1 MKKGKR
7 PEKRKR
13 AAKNS
18 PHDHGIPERQK
29 LMRERLDTLRA
40 RVSKE
45 AAQPY
50 LSGDHNRKPASK
62 FSYKLKVPGMI
73 RLLFAVAIFVTELV
87 LFIILS
93 LTLRDLSVGFYL
105 LLQIIAFILVLHIT
119 QKHRNSAFTLSWTVL
134 LLSFPPLG
142 LILYLFWGREGRFP
156 RKEAKLKAAQNRLQ
170 SWQPD
175 MQKQA
180 EIITCLQ
187 LSTASYLQLHY
198 LSRNGFALYQNSSA
212 HYYASGEEQFEQM
225 FKDLEE
231 ARHSILIEYFIVA
244 EGQILQQIQDILI
257 RKAKDGVEIRFLM
270 DDFGSVAKA
279 PTHLIRTLRENGVKV
294 QNFNPVNRYISK
306 LYVNYRNHQKVC
318 VIDGQIAWFGGT
330 NLADEYANIYERYG
344 YWKDCAVRVTGEA
357 CRGATIGFF
366 LMWELESDHGEET
379 YSPFFPDLSTT
390 RFAPE
395 DGRQHIFVPYWDGP
409 LMEQGNPA
417 EDLYLSMFNTAR
429 HELLIIT
436 PYFVIDEHMM
446 SDLCRAARSG
456 VQVMLLCPGIPD
468 KKAVNCITRSNYGP
482 LLKAGARVFEYSP
495 GFIHCKTAI
504 LDGEA
509 AITGSI
515 NLDYRSLFLHYE
527 NAIYIYDNPV
537 VQEIRDDFFE
547 TLKESREI
555 SLEDWRKRPIWL
567 RLLEPLL
574 KIFSPLL

>member
-1 MKKGKR
+1 MKQDMKSE
-7 PEKRKR
+7 EKKS
-13 AAKNS
+13 ASKNI
-18 PHDHGIPERQK
+18 PQEHHVPERQK

-73 RLLFAVAIFVTELV
+73 RLLFAIAIFATELI

-93 LTLRDLSVGFYL
+93 VALRDLSVGFFL
-105 LLQIIAFILVLHIT
+105 LLQIIALILVLHIT

-142 LILYLFWGREGRFP
+142 LLLYLFWGREGRFP
-156 RKEAKLKAAQNRLQ
+156 RKEAKLKAAQKRLQ
-170 SWQPD
+170 AWQPD
-175 MQKQA
+175 IQKQT
-180 EIITCLQ
+180 EKIEHLS
-187 LSTASYLQLHY
+187 LSTAPHLQLHY
-198 LSRNGFALYQNSSA
+198 LSRSGFALYQNSSA

-225 FKDLEE
+225 FKDLERAE
-231 ARHSILIEYFIVA
+231 HFILIEYFIVA
-244 EGQILQQIQDILI
+244 EGQILQRIQDILI
-257 RKAKDGVEIRFLM
+257 RKAKEGVEIRFLM

-366 LMWELESDHGEET
+366 IMWELESGHGEKS

-395 DGRQHIFVPYWDGP
+395 DGKQHVFVPYWDGP
-409 LMEQGNPA
+409 LMAQGNPA
-417 EDLYLSMFNTAR
+417 EDLYLSMFNTAKR
-429 HELLIIT
+429 ELLIIT

-482 LLKAGARVFEYSP
+482 LLEAGARVFEYIP

-509 AITGSI
+509 VITGSI

-527 NAIYIYDNPV
+527 NAVYIYDDPV

-547 TLKESREI
+547 TLQQSREI
-555 SLEDWRKRPIWL
+555 SLEDWQKRPLWL
-567 RLLEPLL
+567 RFLEPLL

>member
-1 MKKGKR
+1 MKQDMKSEEKKSASKNIPQDHHV
-7 PEKRKR
+7 PE
-13 AAKNS
+13 
-18 PHDHGIPERQK
+18 PQK
-29 LMRERLDTLRA
+29 LMRERLDKLRV

-62 FSYKLKVPGMI
+62 YSYKLKVPGMI
-73 RLLFAVAIFVTELV
+73 RLLFAIAIFAAELI

-93 LTLRDLSVGFYL
+93 VALRDLSVGFFL
-105 LLQIIAFILVLHIT
+105 LLQIIALILVLHIT

-156 RKEAKLKAAQNRLQ
+156 RKEAKLRAAQKRLQ
-170 SWQPD
+170 AWQPD
-175 MQKQA
+175 IQKQT
-180 EIITCLQ
+180 EKIEHLS
-187 LSTASYLQLHY
+187 LSTAPHLQLHY
-198 LSRNGFALYQNSSA
+198 LSRSGFALYQNSSA

-225 FKDLEE
+225 FKDLERAE
-231 ARHSILIEYFIVA
+231 HFILIEYFIVA
-244 EGQILQQIQDILI
+244 EGQILQRIQDILI
-257 RKAKDGVEIRFLM
+257 RKAKEGVEVRFLM

-366 LMWELESDHGEET
+366 IMWELESGHGEKS
-379 YSPFFPDLSTT
+379 YSPFFPDLSAT

-395 DGRQHIFVPYWDGP
+395 DGKQHVFVPYWDGP
-409 LMEQGNPA
+409 LMNQGNPA
-417 EDLYLSMFNTAR
+417 EDLYLSMFNTAKR
-429 HELLIIT
+429 ELLIIT

-482 LLKAGARVFEYSP
+482 LLKAGARVFEYIP

-509 AITGSI
+509 VITGSI

-527 NAIYIYDNPV
+527 NAVYIHDDPV

-547 TLKESREI
+547 TLEQSREI
-555 SLEDWRKRPIWL
+555 SLEDWQNRPFRI